1 MKNIHTSNIKQNLKH
16 CSNGF
21 LPDFQTKFRNS
32 FDQTFINDFDDFS
45 AHKDNHHQYT
55 HSSTLGGNNGIRNLC
70 RSGMTS
76 TFKPISP

>member
-45 AHKDNHHQYT
+45 AHKDNHH
-55 HSSTLGGNNGIRNLC
+55 
-70 RSGMTS
+70 
-76 TFKPISP
+76 